1 MVFMAVNNK
10 NPGVPNIHVP
20 DILDSLNSRGQ
31 GVEDSTCLSLDKIS
45 FPESQPRRY
54 FDPQKLEQLKNSI
67 KEHGILEP
75 LLVRPLENG
84 FYELVA
90 GERRY
95 RAAKEAGLEEVPVV
109 IRELDDKKAY
119 QLALV
124 ENLQREDL
132 NPIEETE
139 GILELLSL
147 ELDAPKK
154 EVISLIDQAL
164 NAKKRELELTENV
177 FSQFEKIESVLATTS
192 KLTVESFRTARLPL
206 LNLPEEIL
214 EVLRQGKIEY
224 TKARAIARIKDDK
237 QRKSLLKIAID
248 QDLSLSQIKEKIA
261 KLKTAE
267 AKGKGGSVDKTATYP
282 QRLKDIYT
290 KAKKVKSWDD
300 PEKQQEFEVLLE
312 NMEKLL

>member
-1 MVFMAVNNK
+1 MATNNK
-10 NPGVPNIHVP
+10 NPGVASINIP

-31 GVEDSTCLSLDKIS
+31 GADDSTLLSLDKIVL
-45 FPESQPRRY
+45 PESQPRRY
-54 FDPQKLEQLKNSI
+54 FDPQRLEQLEKSI

-75 LLVRPLENG
+75 LLVRPLDSG
-84 FYELVA
+84 AYELVA

-95 RAAKEAGLEEVPVV
+95 RAAKSAGFEEVPVV

-154 EVISLIDQAL
+154 EVISFIDQAL
-164 NAKKRELELTENV
+164 NTKKRGLGFTENV
-177 FSQFEKIESVLATTS
+177 FSKFEKIELILATTS

-206 LNLPEEIL
+206 LNLPSDVL
-214 EVLRQGKIEY
+214 QFLRQGKIEY

-237 QRKSLLKIAID
+237 QRKKLLNESIE
-248 QDLSLSQIKEKIA
+248 QNLSLTQIKDRVD
-261 KLKTAE
+261 KLKTNQS
-267 AKGKGGSVDKTATYP
+267 KGKGSSPDKNVAYP

-290 KAKKVKSWDD
+290 KAKKIKSWDD
-300 PEKQQEFEVLLE
+300 PEKAEKLEELLE
-312 NMEKLL
+312 KLENLF

>member
-1 MVFMAVNNK
+1 MVFMAANNK

-31 GVEDSTCLSLDKIS
+31 GAEDSTCLSLDKIS

-84 FYELVA
+84 SYELVA

-147 ELDAPKK
+147 ELDTPKK

-164 NAKKRELELTENV
+164 NTKKRGLEFTENV
-177 FSQFEKIESVLATTS
+177 FSKFEKIESVLATTS

-214 EVLRQGKIEY
+214 EFLRQGRIEY
-224 TKARAIARIKDDK
+224 TKARAIARIKDGK
-237 QRKSLLKIAID
+237 QRQSLLEVAIAE
-248 QDLSLSQIKEKIA
+248 DLSLSQIKEKIA
-261 KLKTAE
+261 KLKTTE
-267 AKGKGGSVDKTATYP
+267 TKGKGGNADKAATYP

-300 PEKQQEFEVLLE
+300 PEKQQEFELLLE
-312 NMEKLL
+312 KMEKML